1 MSIKVFVM
9 AVAGL
14 AALAAGAIEMH
25 HPGVMSSLCSVAAG
39 FFHGR

>member
-1 MSIKVFVM
+1 MSIKVFAI

-25 HPGVMSSLCSVAAG
+25 HPGTMSWLCSVVAE
-39 FFHGR
+39 FHGR